1 MKIAGLTLAEIAK
14 THKDNELVKELVKA
28 LVDAKITINLIVEAN
43 PTIDL
48 SKADAFKYVA
58 SIEYARKFLER
69 YE

>member
-28 LVDAKITINLIVEAN
+28 LVDAKAVITKVVYAN
-43 PTIDL
+43 PTIDF
-48 SKADAFKYVA
+48 SSSGAFKYVA
-58 SIEYARKFLER
+58 SIENARKFLER

>member
-1 MKIAGLTLAEIAK
+1 MKIAGLTLTEIAK

-28 LVDAKITINLIVEAN
+28 LVDAKITINLVVEAN

-48 SKADAFKYVA
+48 GSSGAFKYVA
-58 SIEYARKFLER
+58 SIEIARRFLER